1 MEGCI
6 HCYKL
11 SNGTLTVIR
20 YWDKILGSI
29 MRPCVGAMSSG
40 LHLTMLGFMWQK
52 YARFWRMKE
61 PIPSTGS
68 NAHLTLPPIKQQK
81 LPLYSNQ
88 MNVCVHLLQ

>member
-20 YWDKILGSI
+20 YWDKILESI

-52 YARFWRMKE
+52 ICTFLEDEGTDTIDWLPCSSYL
-61 PIPSTGS
+61 TS
-68 NAHLTLPPIKQQK
+68 NKTTKTA
-81 LPLYSNQ
+81 S
-88 MNVCVHLLQ
+88 LQ